1 MEWLRVLASRLL
13 AFFRKRRA
21 EGDLDSEVRSH
32 LEMLTEENVRRG
44 MNPEEAR
51 HAARREFGGVEQ
63 AKEEYR
69 EQRSLPFLETLVQD
83 VRYGLRMLAK
93 TPAHSLV
100 IVTILAIGIGC
111 GTAVYSLID
120 ACLFHTAEQTYP
132 VVQRWEAVRA
142 YLPGQK
148 RFVNYLSVPE
158 IREVKELTELF
169 ENVGAIHGDT
179 FNLGYG
185 EFPERIPGTHVT
197 ANAITMTHVK
207 PILGRL
213 FREDEDRPGGAP
225 VVVLSYEL
233 WQRKFAGDRN
243 ICGQVIRLNSNPYTI
258 IGVMAPRFGL
268 WGGEVWIPLQLNWAD
283 TNRADRQNW
292 IIGVLREGVSEQQA
306 NARLQTL
313 SKQLEQQYGTAM
325 PEYRDWNLSA
335 WNIEELVLGGV
346 KPAFQVLT
354 GAVGLLLLVVCAN
367 VAILLLGRA
376 TSRKREIALRAVLGA
391 SRGRILRQ
399 MLTESLL
406 LSFTG
411 GAFGIVIAKACLPLL
426 VHLIPHLWLTTEP
439 ELIQVNGAALGAACG
454 IAVVTGILFGLAP
467 ALQAGRQ
474 NFAETIRQGGVRT
487 SGERG
492 GRSMRSILVV
502 AEIALSMVVVA
513 GAALMAQ
520 SYRRLENIDLGF
532 RPEHVLSFEIGLPET
547 KYPGARQI
555 ASFFDRAVRAME
567 ALPGAESAGVA
578 SGRPLGDRTSDLFSR
593 DFTVEGRTAGDAQG
607 PENAIFRIV
616 SPGYFG
622 SMGVR
627 LVQGRTF
634 SEQDGVNATRT
645 AVINQAMARQYW
657 PAGDAIGQRIRLGA
671 QYGRREAFASLS
683 TDDTPLTIVGVVSD
697 VKQIRE
703 IDVPVR
709 AELYVPLD
717 QQANPPR
724 IMNAVVKSRVEPAT
738 LTAAIRSAI
747 AGIDVEQP
755 IYDVD
760 TMVQM
765 VADSFGPKRLTL
777 FSLLF
782 LASVVLVLAS
792 LGLYATLAYSV
803 SQRRN
808 EIGIRMAIGAQPGDI
823 RGLILRCGTLLAFLG
838 IAAGLAVA
846 LALTRLMQGLLYGV
860 SATDPLTLT
869 GAAALLV
876 GVALSAS
883 YIPARRATRVDPLVA
898 LRHE

>member
-1 MEWLRVLASRLL
+1 MDWLRVLASRLL
-13 AFFRKRRA
+13 AFFRKRHA
-21 EGDLDSEVRSH
+21 EGDFDSEVRSH

-63 AKEEYR
+63 TKEEYR

-93 TPAHSLV
+93 TPAHSLL

-111 GTAVYSLID
+111 GTAAYSLID

-132 VVQRWEAVRA
+132 VVRRWEAVRA

-185 EFPERIPGTHVT
+185 EFPERILGTHVT
-197 ANAITMTHVK
+197 ANAITMTHVR

-243 ICGQVIRLNSNPYTI
+243 ICGQVIRLNSSPYTI

-306 NARLQTL
+306 NVRLQTL
-313 SKQLEQQYGTAM
+313 SKQLEQQYGAAM

-354 GAVGLLLLVVCAN
+354 GAVGVLLLVVCAN
-367 VAILLLGRA
+367 VAILLLARA
-376 TSRKREIALRAVLGA
+376 TSRMREIALRAVLGA
-391 SRGRILRQ
+391 TRGRILRQ

-439 ELIQVNGAALGAACG
+439 ELIQVNGPALGVACG
-454 IAVVTGILFGLAP
+454 IAGVTGILFGLAP
-467 ALQAGRQ
+467 ALHAGRQ
-474 NFAETIRQGGVRT
+474 NFAETICKGGMRM
-487 SGERG
+487 SGE
-492 GRSMRSILVV
+492 RSMRSILVV
-502 AEIALSMVVVA
+502 AEIALSLVVVA

-532 RPEHVLSFEIGLPET
+532 RPERVLSFEIGLPET
-547 KYPGARQI
+547 KYAGARQI
-555 ASFFDRAVRAME
+555 ASFFDRVVRAME
-567 ALPGAESAGVA
+567 ALPDAESAGVA
-578 SGRPLGDRTSDLFSR
+578 SGRPLADRTSDLFSR
-593 DFTVEGRTAGDAQG
+593 DFTIEGRTAGDARG

-616 SPGYFG
+616 SPGYFR

-627 LVQGRTF
+627 LVRGRTF
-634 SEQDGVNATRT
+634 SEQDGVNAPRA
-645 AVINQAMARQYW
+645 AVVNQAMARQYW
-657 PAGDAIGQRIRLGA
+657 PAEDAIGQRIRLGA

-703 IDVPVR
+703 IDAPVR

-760 TMVQM
+760 TMDQM

-823 RGLILRCGTLLAFLG
+823 RGLILRRGTLLAFLG

-846 LALTRLMQGLLYGV
+846 LALTRLMQGLLYNV
-860 SATDPLTLT
+860 SASDPLTLT

-876 GVALSAS
+876 GVALAAS
-883 YIPARRATRVDPLVA
+883 YIPARRAARVDPLVA

>member
-1 MEWLRVLASRLL
+1 MEWLRVFASRLQGL
-13 AFFRKRRA
+13 FRKRNA
-21 EGDLDSEVRSH
+21 EGDLDAEVRSH
-32 LEMLTEENVRRG
+32 LEMLTEENIRRG
-44 MNPEEAR
+44 MTPEEAR

-63 AKEEYR
+63 TRELYR
-69 EQRSLPFLETLVQD
+69 EQRSLPFLDTLVQD

-93 TPAHSLV
+93 TPAHSLA
-100 IVTILAIGIGC
+100 IVTILGIGIGS
-111 GTAVYSLID
+111 GTALYSLID

-148 RFVNYLSVPE
+148 RFINYLSAPE

-185 EFPERIPGTHVT
+185 EFPEQIHGTHVT
-197 ANAITMTHVK
+197 ASAITMTHVK
-207 PILGRL
+207 PILGRT
-213 FREDEDRPGGAP
+213 FREDEDRPGGAA

-233 WQRKFAGDRN
+233 WQRKFAGDGS
-243 ICGQVIRLNSNPYTI
+243 ICGQVIRLNSSPYTI
-258 IGVMAPRFGL
+258 IGVMPPRFGL

-306 NARLQTL
+306 NARLQAL

-335 WNIEELVLGGV
+335 WNIEELVLGGI
-346 KPAFQVLT
+346 KPAFQVLA

-367 VAILLLGRA
+367 VAILLLARA
-376 TSRKREIALRAVLGA
+376 ASRMREIALRAVLGA
-391 SRGRILRQ
+391 GRGRILRQ

-411 GAFGIVIAKACLPLL
+411 GAFGMAIAKACLPLL

-439 ELIQVNGAALGAACG
+439 ELIQVNGAALGMACG
-454 IAVVTGILFGLAP
+454 IAGVTGILFGLAP
-467 ALQAGRQ
+467 ALQVGRQ
-474 NFAETIRQGGVRT
+474 NFAETIRQGGARM

-547 KYPGARQI
+547 KYPGASQI

-593 DFTVEGRTAGDAQG
+593 DFTIAGRTAGDARG

-634 SEQDGVNATRT
+634 SEQDGANAPR
-645 AVINQAMARQYW
+645 AGVINQAMARQYW

-671 QYGRREAFASLS
+671 QYGRREAFTNLS
-683 TDDTPLTIVGVVSD
+683 PDDTPLTIVGVVSD

-703 IDVPVR
+703 IDAPVR

-747 AGIDVEQP
+747 ASIDVEQP
-755 IYDVD
+755 IYEVD
-760 TMVQM
+760 TMDQM
-765 VADSFGPKRLTL
+765 AADSFGPKRLTL
-777 FSLLF
+777 FLLLF

-808 EIGIRMAIGAQPGDI
+808 EIGIRVAIGAQPGDI
-823 RGLILRCGTLLAFLG
+823 RRLILWRGTLLAFLG
-838 IAAGLAVA
+838 VAAGLAVA
-846 LALTRLMQGLLYGV
+846 LALTRLMQGLLYNV
-860 SATDPLTLT
+860 SASDPLTLA
-869 GAAALLV
+869 GAATLLI
-876 GVALSAS
+876 GVALVAS
-883 YIPARRATRVDPLVA
+883 YIPARRATCVDPLVA

>member
-1 MEWLRVLASRLL
+1 MEWLRVLTSRLL

-21 EGDLDSEVRSH
+21 EGELDSEVRSH

-51 HAARREFGGVEQ
+51 HAARREFGGVERT
-63 AKEEYR
+63 KEEYR

-83 VRYGLRMLAK
+83 MRYGLRMLAK
-93 TPAHSLV
+93 TPAHSFAIV
-100 IVTILAIGIGC
+100 IILAIGIGC
-111 GTAVYSLID
+111 GTALYSLID
-120 ACLFHTAEQTYP
+120 ASLFHTAEQTYP

-169 ENVGAIHGDT
+169 ENVGAIHGDSFT
-179 FNLGYG
+179 LGYG

-213 FREDEDRPGGAP
+213 FREDEDRPGGAA

-258 IGVMAPRFGL
+258 IGVMPPRFGL

-292 IIGVLREGVSEQQA
+292 IIGVLREGVREQQA

-313 SKQLEQQYGTAM
+313 SKQLEQQYGRAM

-367 VAILLLGRA
+367 VAILLLARA
-376 TSRKREIALRAVLGA
+376 TSRMREIALRAVLGA

-411 GAFGIVIAKACLPLL
+411 GVFGMAIAKACLPLL

-439 ELIQVNGAALGAACG
+439 ELIQVNGAALSVACG
-454 IAVVTGILFGLAP
+454 IAGVTGILFGLAP
-467 ALQAGRQ
+467 ALQVGRQ
-474 NFAETIRQGGVRT
+474 NFAETIRQGGMRM

-502 AEIALSMVVVA
+502 VEIALSMVVVA

-532 RPEHVLSFEIGLPET
+532 RPEHVLSFEIGLPDT
-547 KYPGARQI
+547 KYQGARQI
-555 ASFFDRAVRAME
+555 ASFFDHAVRAIE
-567 ALPGAESAGVA
+567 ALPGAESAGVG

-593 DFTVEGRTAGDAQG
+593 DFTIEGRAAGDARG

-627 LVQGRTF
+627 LVQGRAF
-634 SEQDGVNATRT
+634 SEQDGANAPRT
-645 AVINQAMARQYW
+645 AVINQTMALQYW

-671 QYGRREAFASLS
+671 QYGRREAFSNLS

-703 IDVPVR
+703 IAAPVR

-755 IYDVD
+755 IYDVG
-760 TMVQM
+760 TMDQM

-777 FSLLF
+777 FLLLF

-823 RGLILRCGTLLAFLG
+823 RRLILRRGALLALLG

-876 GVALSAS
+876 GVALAAS
-883 YIPARRATRVDPLVA
+883 YVPARRATRGDPLVA

>member
-1 MEWLRVLASRLL
+1 MDWLRVLASRLL
-13 AFFRKRRA
+13 AFFRKRHA
-21 EGDLDSEVRSH
+21 EGDFDSEVRSH

-63 AKEEYR
+63 TKEEYR

-93 TPAHSLV
+93 TPAHSLL

-111 GTAVYSLID
+111 GTAAYSLID

-132 VVQRWEAVRA
+132 VVRRWEAVRA

-185 EFPERIPGTHVT
+185 EFPERILGTHVT
-197 ANAITMTHVK
+197 ANAITMTHVR

-225 VVVLSYEL
+225 VVVRSYEL
-233 WQRKFAGDRN
+233 WQSKFAGDRN
-243 ICGQVIRLNSNPYTI
+243 ICGQVIRLNSSPYTI

-306 NARLQTL
+306 NVRLQTL
-313 SKQLEQQYGTAM
+313 SKQLEQQYGTAT

-367 VAILLLGRA
+367 VAILLLARA
-376 TSRKREIALRAVLGA
+376 TSRMREIALRAVLGA
-391 SRGRILRQ
+391 TRGRILRQ

-411 GAFGIVIAKACLPLL
+411 GAFGIVIAKGCLPLL

-439 ELIQVNGAALGAACG
+439 ELIRVNGAALGVACG
-454 IAVVTGILFGLAP
+454 IAGVTGILFGLAP
-467 ALQAGRQ
+467 ALHAGRQ
-474 NFAETIRQGGVRT
+474 NFAETICEGGMRM

-492 GRSMRSILVV
+492 GRSMRSVLVV

-532 RPEHVLSFEIGLPET
+532 RPEHVLSFEIGLPDP
-547 KYPGARQI
+547 KYQGVRQI

-593 DFTVEGRTAGDAQG
+593 DFTIEGRTAGDARG

-627 LVQGRTF
+627 LVKGRTF
-634 SEQDGVNATRT
+634 SEQDGANAPRA
-645 AVINQAMARQYW
+645 AVINRAMARQYW

-683 TDDTPLTIVGVVSD
+683 TDDAPLTIVGVVSD

-703 IDVPVR
+703 IDAPVR

-760 TMVQM
+760 TMNQM

-823 RGLILRCGTLLAFLG
+823 RGLILRRGTLLAFLG

-846 LALTRLMQGLLYGV
+846 LALTQLMQGLLYNV
-860 SATDPLTLT
+860 SASDPLTLA

-876 GVALSAS
+876 GVALAAS
-883 YIPARRATRVDPLVA
+883 YVPARRATRVDPLVA

>member
-13 AFFRKRRA
+13 GFFRKRSV
-21 EGDLDSEVRSH
+21 EGELDSEVRSH
-32 LEMLTEENVRRG
+32 LEMLTEENIRRG

-63 AKEEYR
+63 TKELYR
-69 EQRSLPFLETLVQD
+69 EQRGLPFLDTLVQD

-111 GTAVYSLID
+111 GTALYSLID

-169 ENVGAIHGDT
+169 ENVGAIHGDSFT
-179 FNLGYG
+179 LGYG
-185 EFPERIPGTHVT
+185 EFPERIHGTHVT

-207 PILGRL
+207 PILGRI

-243 ICGQVIRLNSNPYTI
+243 ICGQVIRLNSSPYTI
-258 IGVMAPRFGL
+258 IGVMPPRFGL

-313 SKQLEQQYGTAM
+313 SKQLEKQYGTAM

-367 VAILLLGRA
+367 VAILLLARA
-376 TSRKREIALRAVLGA
+376 TSRMREIALRAVLGA

-406 LSFTG
+406 LSFAG

-439 ELIQVNGAALGAACG
+439 ELIQVNGAALGLACG
-454 IAVVTGILFGLAP
+454 LAGVTGILFGLAP
-467 ALQAGRQ
+467 ALQVGRQ
-474 NFAETIRQGGVRT
+474 NFAETMREGGMKV

-492 GRSMRSILVV
+492 GRSMRNILVV
-502 AEIALSMVVVA
+502 GEIALSMVVVA

-520 SYRRLENIDLGF
+520 SYQRLENIDLGF

-547 KYPGARQI
+547 KYPGASQI

-593 DFTVEGRTAGDAQG
+593 DFTIEGRTAGDARG

-627 LVQGRTF
+627 LVRGRTF
-634 SEQDGVNATRT
+634 SEQDGANAPRA

-683 TDDTPLTIVGVVSD
+683 PEDTPLTIVGVISD

-703 IDVPVR
+703 IDAPVR

-724 IMNAVVKSRVEPAT
+724 IMNAVVKSRLEPAT

-747 AGIDVEQP
+747 ASIDAEQP
-755 IYDVD
+755 IYEVD
-760 TMVQM
+760 TMDQL

-777 FSLLF
+777 FLLLF
-782 LASVVLVLAS
+782 LAAVVLVLTS
-792 LGLYATLAYSV
+792 VGLYATLAYSV
-803 SQRRN
+803 SQRKK
-808 EIGIRMAIGAQPGDI
+808 EIGIRMAVGAQRNDI
-823 RGLILRCGTLLAFLG
+823 RRLVVSQGTVLALCGVT
-838 IAAGLAVA
+838 AGLAGS
-846 LALTRLMQGLLYGV
+846 LALTRLMQALLYNV
-860 SATDPLTLT
+860 SASDPLTLLCVAMT
-869 GAAALLV
+869 LL
-876 GVALSAS
+876 GVALLAS
-883 YIPARRATRVDPLVA
+883 YVPARRAMRVDPVVT
-898 LRHE
+898 LRSE

>member
-1 MEWLRVLASRLL
+1 MEWLRVLTSRLL
-13 AFFRKRRA
+13 AFFRKRHA

-63 AKEEYR
+63 AKEKYR

-83 VRYGLRMLAK
+83 VQYGLRMLAK
-93 TPAHSLV
+93 TPTYSLV
-100 IVTILAIGIGC
+100 IVTILGIGIGC
-111 GTAVYSLID
+111 GTTVYSLID

-158 IREVKELTELF
+158 IREVKELNELF
-169 ENVGAIHGDT
+169 ENVGAIHGDSFT
-179 FNLGYG
+179 LGYG
-185 EFPERIPGTHVT
+185 EFPERILGTHVT
-197 ANAITMTHVK
+197 ANAIAMTHVK
-207 PILGRL
+207 PILGRT
-213 FREDEDRPGGAP
+213 FREDEDRPGGDA

-243 ICGQVIRLNSNPYTI
+243 ICGQVIRLNAIPYTV
-258 IGVMAPRFGL
+258 IGVMPPRFGL
-268 WGGEVWIPLQLNWAD
+268 WGGEVWTPLQLNWSD

-313 SKQLEQQYGTAM
+313 SKQLELQYGTAM

-367 VAILLLGRA
+367 VAILLLARA
-376 TSRKREIALRAVLGA
+376 TSRMREIALRAVLGA

-406 LSFTG
+406 LSSTG
-411 GAFGIVIAKACLPLL
+411 GAFGIVIAKTCLPLL

-439 ELIQVNGAALGAACG
+439 ELIQVNGAALGVACG
-454 IAVVTGILFGLAP
+454 IAGVTGILFGLAP

-474 NFAETIRQGGVRT
+474 NFAETICKGGVRM

-492 GRSMRSILVV
+492 GRSMRSMLVV
-502 AEIALSMVVVA
+502 AEIALSMVVVV

-532 RPEHVLSFEIGLPET
+532 RPEHVLSFEIGLPDT
-547 KYPGARQI
+547 KYRGASQI

-593 DFTVEGRTAGDAQG
+593 DFTIEGRTAGDARG

-627 LVQGRTF
+627 LAQGRTF
-634 SEQDGVNATRT
+634 SEQDGANAPRT
-645 AVINQAMARQYW
+645 GVINQAMARQYW

-671 QYGRREAFASLS
+671 QYGRREAFSNLS

-703 IDVPVR
+703 IDAPVR

-747 AGIDVEQP
+747 ASIDVEQP

-760 TMVQM
+760 TMNQM
-765 VADSFGPKRLTL
+765 VVDSFGPKRLTL

-823 RGLILRCGTLLAFLG
+823 RGLILWRGTLLTFVG

-860 SATDPLTLT
+860 SASDPLTLT

-876 GVALSAS
+876 GVALAAS
-883 YIPARRATRVDPLVA
+883 YVPARRATRVDPLVA